1 MTMEI
6 KQHDLKPDLV
16 INVFDGAQLAD
27 LTGVVSWRILGKLKG
42 VLVVDSAPSSA
53 AVIDPLT
60 KWKATL
66 TRAWVSGDTANPG
79 DMRIEVEAMWPGS
92 KPQTFPASSTETVR
106 INPDLG

>member
-16 INVFDGAQLAD
+16 ITVFDGAQLAD
-27 LTGVVSWRILGKLKG
+27 LTGVASWRILGKLRG
-42 VLVVDSAPSSA
+42 MLVVDSAPTS
-53 AVIDPLT
+53 VVVDPL

-66 TRAWVSGDTANPG
+66 TRAWVSGDTATTG
-79 DMRIEVEAMWPGS
+79 DMKIEVEAMWPGG